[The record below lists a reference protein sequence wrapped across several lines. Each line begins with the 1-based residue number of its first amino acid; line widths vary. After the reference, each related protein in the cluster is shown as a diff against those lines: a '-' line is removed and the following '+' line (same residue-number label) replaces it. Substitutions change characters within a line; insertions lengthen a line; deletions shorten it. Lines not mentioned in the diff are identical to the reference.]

1 MKLNSKIRYGLRT
14 MIELAMNMKGKG
26 VFQKEIA
33 ERQEISFKYLDQIIA
48 ALKASGLIYSPL
60 QMAADLIENYEGR
73 MSGYRLSRNPE
84 RISVY
89 DVYKAFESEMVII
102 DCLKDEGI
110 CSREHRCATKEFWK
124 GLNKLIVDYLES
136 TDLEQLARK
145 QKQLNKADTSNMYYI

>member
-48 ALKASGLIYSPL
+48 ALKASG
-60 QMAADLIENYEGR
+60 LIENYEGR